1 MDWFRQAPGMRLE
14 WLANTNHDE
23 SGKGYAES
31 VKDRFSISRDNSE
44 NLLYLQMN
52 SLRNEDTALYYCARD
67 TVWKVNCELRQNP
80 KNRKTSP
87 QGAQDQQG
95 TLSTEEAPGQQK

>member
-1 MDWFRQAPGMRLE
+1 MQLVESGGSLGQPGGSTKLSCEEASGFTFSDHWMDWFRQAPGMRLE

-67 TVWKVNCELRQNP
+67 TV
-80 KNRKTSP
+80 
-87 QGAQDQQG
+87 
-95 TLSTEEAPGQQK
+95 